1 MRRLATLLPLIAA
14 AGALPAQSI
23 WDSSLRTAPS
33 YHAYHIGTP
42 FNETITEIS
51 FPVFAVVP
59 ILPALSADV
68 GTAYAMAHIENASTG
83 TKSDLSGITDTQ
95 LRVNYTFGQD
105 FLVLTTGVNIP
116 TGSATVNPSQLAA
129 ATRIGSDF
137 LTFPVSG
144 FGSGFGITGGV
155 ALAQPVGSWNFGIG
169 ASLRQ
174 SSAYE
179 PFRNQA
185 GVATR
190 FQPGPEYRA
199 RVGVDHPFGT
209 GRVALGLTF
218 SKFGDDKANAATF
231 NSGDRYIAQFSVNNS
246 FADRLDYSIVLWNL
260 YRTSGKLIDQSP
272 APGGNI
278 TNGMLALG
286 VRAGPVAIE
295 PSIEGR
301 FWTQSGSQAS
311 YLGTFGLRLFLNRGA
326 WALVPGFGFTMGSM
340 DSAALTGYRGT
351 LGMRLGGGG

>member
-1 MRRLATLLPLIAA
+1 MRRLLILLPLLCAA
-14 AGALPAQSI
+14 SALRAQSI
-23 WDSSLRTAPS
+23 WDSSVRLAP
-33 YHAYHIGTP
+33 AYYAYDIKTP
-42 FNETITEIS
+42 FNEKISEIS
-51 FPVFAVVP
+51 FPMFVVVP
-59 ILPALSADV
+59 ILPALSVDV
-68 GTAYAMAHIENASTG
+68 GTAYASAHIENATTG

-95 LRVNYTFGQD
+95 LRLNYTFGQD

-144 FGSGFGITGGV
+144 FGSGLGLTGGV
-155 ALAQPVGSWNFGIG
+155 AVAQPMGAWNLGIG

-179 PFRNQA
+179 PFRDQA

-190 FQPGPEYRA
+190 YQPGPEYRA
-199 RVGVDHPFGT
+199 RVGLDHPFGT

-218 SKFGDDKANAATF
+218 SKFGDDKSNAATF
-231 NSGDRYIAQFSVNNS
+231 NSGDRYIAQFSANNS
-246 FADRLDYSIVLWNL
+246 LTDRVEYSIVLWNL
-260 YRTSGKLIDQSP
+260 YRTSGKLIDQST

-278 TNGMLALG
+278 ANGMLAFG
-286 VRAGPVAIE
+286 VRAGGVGVE

-301 FWTQSGSQAS
+301 LWTQAGSQTS
-311 YLGTFGLRLFLNRGA
+311 YLGTFGLRLFVDRGA

-351 LGMRLGGGG
+351 LGIRLGGGS